1 MSAPAARRGLPG
13 SLVAATRAGHAALGL
28 GVAAFLYFVVLTGS
42 LLMFAPQLDHAQQLA
57 APKVEQVTPALAQ
70 QAVHNLPGELDS
82 WRRITM
88 QYPRA
93 GLPQLVLVAQPYGS
107 GKPQRF
113 AADADGVLTPLPAA
127 WTDFLKSLHVHLMLP
142 GESGEIV
149 VGLLGIF
156 LLALVL
162 GGLLSYP
169 RMFRDAFVFRA
180 GAHDGIRQADIHH
193 RLGVWGLPFHVT
205 LAFTG
210 AVMALALPVAA
221 VVGQFG
227 YDAGPAKV
235 GKALLGPSPGR
246 DRTPASAPDLE
257 KALAQV
263 DGGNPQAIQRV
274 VLLAPAWRSR
284 LVRVDLAKPQRLAYG
299 DRIYFDADQ
308 RNVTPGGLLDQRA
321 GLSAYSALIGL
332 HFGNY
337 GGVLL
342 QILYGLL
349 GLGLCTIVASGLRQ
363 WLARKRAR
371 GQPWPRTERLWAA
384 WVWGGALAMGVSWLG
399 ALLSD
404 RLAGTAA
411 SVFGIILVLSLL
423 LALVV
428 RNSARLRQG
437 LRVAVAAC
445 VAVSLVLVWAASMG

>member
-1 MSAPAARRGLPG
+1 MSAPAARKGLPA

-28 GVAAFLYFVVLTGS
+28 GVAAFLYFLVLTGS
-42 LLMFAPQLDHAQQLA
+42 LLMFAPQLDRAQQTA
-57 APKVEQVTPALAQ
+57 APKVDHVSPALAQ
-70 QAVHNLPGELDS
+70 QAVQNLPGELES

-93 GLPQLVLVAQPYGS
+93 GLPQLVLVAQPRGP
-107 GKPQRF
+107 GEPQRF
-113 AADADGVLTPLPAA
+113 AANADGALTPLPVA

-142 GESGEIV
+142 GESGEIA

-169 RMFRDAFVFRA
+169 RIFRDAFLLRA

-193 RLGVWGLPFHVT
+193 RLGVWGFPFHVT

-210 AVMALALPVAA
+210 AVMALALPIAA

-235 GKALLGPSPGR
+235 GAALLGPSPAR
-246 DRTPASAPDLE
+246 DRTPADSPDLE
-257 KALAQV
+257 KILAQV
-263 DGGNPQAIQRV
+263 DLGSPQAIQRV

-284 LVRVDLAKPQRLAYG
+284 LVRVDLAKPERLAYG
-299 DRIYFDADQ
+299 DRLYFDADQ
-308 RNVTPGGLLDQRA
+308 RNITPGGLLDQRA
-321 GLSAYSALIGL
+321 GLGFYSALIGL

-337 GGVLL
+337 GGLVL
-342 QILYGLL
+342 QVLYALL

-371 GQPWPRTERLWAA
+371 GQPRPRTERLWTA
-384 WVWGGALAMGVSWLG
+384 WVWGGALALAVSWTG
-399 ALLSD
+399 ALVSD
-404 RLAGTAA
+404 RLAASAG
-411 SVFGIILVLSLL
+411 SVFGIILALALL

-428 RNSARLRQG
+428 RSEVRLRQA
-437 LRVAVAAC
+437 LRAAVAAC
-445 VAVSLVLVWAASMG
+445 VAVSLVLVWTASMA